1 MQFVKT
7 LREHQPMFAL
17 FLAIVVGYAVG
28 EINIKGFSLGV
39 GAILFVGLA
48 IGWFA
53 PKSAPAAMANT
64 LGLALFLYAV
74 GAQYGRQFFPGS
86 AAPIDTE
93 RISLLL
99 SACCYPVS

>member
-7 LREHQPMFAL
+7 LLEQQPMFAL
-17 FLAIVVGYAVG
+17 FLTIAAGYVVG

-39 GAILFVGLA
+39 GAVLFVGLA

-53 PKSAPAAMANT
+53 PKSAPAAMVGT

-74 GAQYGRQFFPGS
+74 GPSTASSFSSAS
-86 AAPIDTE
+86 AAPMDAG
-93 RISLLL
+93 RISLRS
-99 SACCYPVS
+99 SACCYQAL